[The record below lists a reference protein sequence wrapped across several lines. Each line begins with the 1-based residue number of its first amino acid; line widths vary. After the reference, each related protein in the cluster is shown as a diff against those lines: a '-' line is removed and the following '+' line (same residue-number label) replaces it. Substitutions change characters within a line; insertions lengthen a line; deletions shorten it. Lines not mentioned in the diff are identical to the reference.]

1 MHTCRYII
9 ICLGEISLVLK
20 VLNIVVDVLPNYATC
35 VLKH

>member
-20 VLNIVVDVLPNYATC
+20 VLNIVVVLPNYAKC